1 MLSRLANPHRFMRTS
16 SWLMPT
22 LGIVGLLMIAS
33 GTYWALWQAPAE
45 KYQGDSA
52 RIMFIHV
59 PAAWLSMGGYIA
71 MAAAGFT
78 WLVWR
83 HALADVAARAI
94 APLGAAFTA
103 ICLATGSIWGK
114 PTWGTWW
121 EWDPRLTSFLVLFLF
136 YLGYM
141 ALWEAV
147 DNPDAAADLTSVL
160 CLVGSVFA
168 VISRYALV
176 FWNQGLHQGATLS
189 LDAEQN
195 IADVFWYPLITAL
208 AGFGF
213 LFLALVLYRTRT
225 EIRAR
230 RLKALIA
237 QERMA

>member
-1 MLSRLANPHRFMRTS
+1 MLSRLANPHRFMQTS

-22 LGIVGLLMIAS
+22 LGIIGLLMIVS

-59 PAAWLSMGGYIA
+59 PAAWLSMAGYVS

-103 ICLATGSIWGK
+103 ICLFTGSIWGK

-121 EWDPRLTSFLVLFLF
+121 EWDGRMTSVLFLLLLYIGYIALRSAMDSRESAAKASAILALVGTVNIPVIRFSVDWWNTLHQPASVIREGGPSMEWDFLGPLLWNAVGFSLIFAFLVLLA
-136 YLGYM
+136 M
-141 ALWEAV
+141 
-147 DNPDAAADLTSVL
+147 
-160 CLVGSVFA
+160 
-168 VISRYALV
+168 R
-176 FWNQGLHQGATLS
+176 
-189 LDAEQN
+189 
-195 IADVFWYPLITAL
+195 ADVRERQAEAL
-208 AGFGF
+208 
-213 LFLALVLYRTRT
+213 
-225 EIRAR
+225 
-230 RLKALIA
+230 RLKLVTG
-237 QERMA
+237 